1 MMERLR
7 LGTSDINISPI
18 SVGTWAM
25 GGGDSWG
32 ESDENLSIETI
43 HRALELGV
51 NFLDTAP
58 AYGNGFSEELV
69 GKALKGKR
77 SDCVLATKCG
87 LVWGADDEGS
97 VHKSRDGVVVRRNL
111 SPNSLSRQVEAS
123 LKRLGTD
130 YIDLLLTHW
139 QSVEPFFTP
148 IEETVQALEK
158 LKQEGKIRSYGACNV
173 SVDQLKEYQLHGNP
187 VLIQERFSLLSR
199 SKLEVLKYCEGTGLT
214 FQAYSP
220 LERGVLTGKAA
231 LQNQVV
237 GSAKASV
244 PWYEEKN
251 RGKMMMLLDVLEE
264 MATKYQCS
272 VGNLAIAWT
281 RQASPAMNVLCGARK
296 PFQIEDNRKGASL
309 SMSID
314 DWLTMD
320 ALAQKLI

>member
-1 MMERLR
+1 MHKQK
-7 LGTSDINISPI
+7 LGKSGIDVSPI
-18 SVGTWAM
+18 SLGTWAM

-32 ESDENLSIETI
+32 DSDENLSISTI

-77 SDCVLATKCG
+77 EACVLATKCG

-97 VHKSRDGVVVRRNL
+97 VHRSRDGVVVRRNL
-111 SPNSLSRQVEAS
+111 SAKSLVKQVEMS
-123 LKRLGTD
+123 LKRLDTE

-139 QSVEPFFTP
+139 QSVEPFFIP
-148 IEETVQALEK
+148 IEETVRTLEK
-158 LKQEGKIRSYGACNV
+158 LKQDGKIRSYGVCNV
-173 SVDQLKEYQLHGNP
+173 TVDQMKEYQQFGSP
-187 VLIQERFSLLSR
+187 DLIQERFSLLNR
-199 SKLEVLKYCEGTGLT
+199 SKLELLKYCEQEGLT

-231 LQNQVV
+231 LQKQVV
-237 GSAKASV
+237 GSAKLSS

-251 RGKMMMLLDVLEE
+251 KEKMFGLLDSMETIAE
-264 MATKYQCS
+264 KYECT

-281 RQASPAMNVLCGARK
+281 HQASPAMNVLCGARQ
-296 PFQIEDNRKGASL
+296 PFQIEDNSKGADITL
-309 SMSID
+309 SSD
-314 DWLTMD
+314 DWV
-320 ALAQKLI
+320 ALDEMAQKLM